1 MSIFLITDTIEVPG
15 EPGSVTIRKLTPK
28 QLKKAAKIAARA
40 RMAEWRE
47 DLAQHLEMAPI
58 LKEVRDIFS
67 DDKQLEQAKQEAARA
82 LKADPLGAYDA
93 VTIVQAGVVGWT
105 YATPWDP
112 EQVEDLIDADAVEY
126 LARTVLRFSQPSL
139 FFEYDAEHAKKN
151 VAGSCSVH

>member
-15 EPGSVTIRKLTPK
+15 EPGSVTIRKLTPT
-28 QLKKAAKIAARA
+28 QLKKAAKVAARA

-58 LKEVRDIFS
+58 LKEVRDIFA
-67 DDKQLEQAKQEAARA
+67 DDRQLEQAKQEAAQA
-82 LKADPLGAYDA
+82 LKADPLGGYDA

-105 YATPWDP
+105 YTTPWAP

-126 LARTVLRFSQPSL
+126 LARAVLRFSRPSL
-139 FFEYDAEHAKKN
+139 FAEYDAEHAQKKD
-151 VAGSCSVH
+151 AAHSTVH